1 MAADLVISTAGALKF
16 IKPAHEFDCCAEA
29 QLTATNAQ
37 SMFLT
42 SCERIMPRFSKM
54 LSPKSPKRIAKLFG
68 QHESAIDLK
77 VPTDRRCA
85 GSGLASADGH
95 CVLAFRHDDVTEVG
109 HHAQITRAQVKPDF
123 LTGARFQIDTLK
135 SA

>member
-37 SMFLT
+37 SMFLRN
-42 SCERIMPRFSKM
+42 CERIMPRFSNNVAE
-54 LSPKSPKRIAKLFG
+54 SPTRIAKLFR
-68 QHESAIDLK
+68 QHKSAIDLK
-77 VPTDRRCA
+77 VPADRRCA

-95 CVLAFRHDDVTEVG
+95 DRLG
-109 HHAQITRAQVKPDF
+109 Y
-123 LTGARFQIDTLK
+123 
-135 SA
+135 